1 MKIGIFGGTFDPFTK
16 AHLAIVE
23 KVLDEKL
30 VDKVIVLPTVVSWH
44 RKGKY
49 QWLNV
54 DDKLEVITEF
64 IRTSKYQDK
73 IFLDS
78 YELKFITSSIYA
90 KDRRYIH
97 MLSDVTFRYGIDN
110 SYYTIIGTDSMWNFT
125 TWWSYKAILDM
136 SKLIVVTGRDGIEL
150 PSETFDAI
158 QMSISDEYSNVSAS
172 EIRTKYNNVDE
183 YLNEL
188 KLATTKDGCLLSA
201 N

>member
-23 KVLDEKL
+23 KVLVEKL

-44 RKGKY
+44 RKGKC

-54 DDKLEVITEF
+54 DDRLEVITEF

-158 QMSISDEYSNVSAS
+158 QGFSI
-172 EIRTKYNNVDE
+172 
-183 YLNEL
+183 
-188 KLATTKDGCLLSA
+188 
-201 N
+201 

>member
-30 VDKVIVLPTVVSWH
+30 VDKVIILPTIVSWH
-44 RKGKY
+44 RKGKC

-136 SKLIVVTGRDGIEL
+136 SKLIVVKGRDGIEL

-183 YLNEL
+183 YLSEL
-188 KLATTKDGCLLSA
+188 KLTTSKDGCLLSA